1 MNAGL
6 LVEVW
11 CKGFLWDRF
20 LGYYFIPL
28 SEVSYM
34 NEVTS
39 NKTFETSALKQEQR
53 VSSDNNSNT
62 QPLGDTRTVHST
74 RYIHIFRQKHRFS
87 IVRACAQLLSP
98 KRNLFGRYGIAPDVL
113 SRSQDLWYLLEGL
126 KIKFGQSQQI
136 FATIFPTFYG
146 TFAKIYDRRSQI
158 FVHDDYLKETLKS
171 LKTTL
176 SYVLCLKTR
185 NIGVDF
191 SFVCSIDG
199 SNVAIEISVEFELMH
214 VHYPI

>member
-39 NKTFETSALKQEQR
+39 NMTFETSALKQEQR

-74 RYIHIFRQKHRFS
+74 RYIHIFYQSIVFFFSYRTCMRVAAFTETLLIRSYRYRSVYSFS
-87 IVRACAQLLSP
+87 IA
-98 KRNLFGRYGIAPDVL
+98 KN
-113 SRSQDLWYLLEGL
+113 SRYLLKGL

-136 FATIFPTFYG
+136 FATIFSTFHEV
-146 TFAKIYDRRSQI
+146 FAKIYYRRFQI
-158 FVHDDYLKETLKS
+158 FIRHDYLKETLKS
-171 LKTTL
+171 IKITL
-176 SYVLCLKTR
+176 SLVLFLITR
-185 NIGVDF
+185 NIGVGF
-191 SFVCSIDG
+191 SF
-199 SNVAIEISVEFELMH
+199 FFFF
-214 VHYPI
+214 